1 MFLENCETVFVKKID
16 FHERIN
22 LTEEVNDSLL
32 TNCEEVSK
40 ELNNANPVKNLN
52 IPNYENCISVAEN
65 IDYPA
70 LIAIQLY

>member
-1 MFLENCETVFVKKID
+1 MFLENCQTVFVKKID
-16 FHERIN
+16 FPERIN
-22 LTEEVNDSLL
+22 PTEEINDSLL
-32 TNCEEVSK
+32 PNCEEVSK

-70 LIAIQLY
+70 LMAIQVY

>member
-40 ELNNANPVKNLN
+40 ELNNANPVK
-52 IPNYENCISVAEN
+52 ISISQIMKIVFLWQKT
-65 IDYPA
+65 
-70 LIAIQLY
+70 LIILL